1 MQQCSNIHTRDPLI
15 GTNTRVQSD
24 VSNWEDIN
32 PCGMQHKYEYRQP
45 RRSEKIQVHV
55 NEHADTIIPGTLA
68 S

>member
-1 MQQCSNIHTRDPLI
+1 MQECSNIPTRDPSKEP
-15 GTNTRVQSD
+15 NMRVQSD

-45 RRSEKIQVHV
+45 RRSGKIQVHV
-55 NEHADTIIPGTLA
+55 NEHADTIIPGTLV